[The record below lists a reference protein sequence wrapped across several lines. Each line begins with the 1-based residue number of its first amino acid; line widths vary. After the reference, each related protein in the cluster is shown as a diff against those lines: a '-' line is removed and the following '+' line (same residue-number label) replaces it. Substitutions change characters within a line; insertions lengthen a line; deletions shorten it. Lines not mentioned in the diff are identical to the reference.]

1 MEYEIKSL
9 DGEGLGGYIINNID
23 NLNFNKLYVY
33 VDLISAKELEKTLR
47 YIIGIANFWE
57 DFHKYDMYA
66 MRETVKIIRKEIENK
81 KGKSLVK

>member
-47 YIIGIANFWE
+47 HIIGIANFWE
-57 DFHKYDMYA
+57 DFHKYDIYA